1 MWSPEGTLTRFL
13 YAVAVSGATVGEV
26 TQLAVHA
33 GSGVN
38 ESKLSLEEQL
48 RRERLRERGL
58 GITRYAWAKEALTL
72 LVPDPGSNSLFVSS
86 GGQPVR
92 AVATTAQAAG
102 PRLDPVLSPDGLFLA
117 WVQAGDI
124 HVASTLPGSE
134 AVSPHLVTSGATGNV
149 TRGLADYIA
158 QEELHC
164 PMGMWWSPHGSALA
178 FCEVDT
184 SAVQR
189 YRIPHFEADPGAEEV
204 HAYPF
209 AGTNNATVR
218 LGVARSADWTGSS
231 QVVWTDIVCGPG
243 HPWEYL
249 CRVTWDGDDM
259 LVVQVMDRQQKQL
272 ATLRVDAVSGATV
285 GTIHSEKASTWI
297 NLCDDH
303 KALSVL
309 EPGCVLLSAEHTGQ
323 RHLYLAQAGH
333 EGLTPVT
340 EGTTWGVDAVAGID
354 TAGRRVFFTASA
366 QSPLER
372 HLYVAP
378 IPARGA
384 AVVAPPTRLTQ
395 EAGMHSVVLDATCS
409 RFVDTWDAMDQAPTV
424 TLRSAVDG
432 AALCV
437 LFTPQAPMPHRALR
451 IGISPPM
458 PMEFLAADG
467 VTPLHGVLYLPPPG
481 ARPPPLVVHVYG
493 GPHVQM
499 VTRGWSQSVDMRSQL
514 LRSRGFAV
522 LKLDSRGSARRGRA
536 FEDVLHLAMGSRE
549 LEDQAAVVK
558 QLASKPGIAVDTS
571 RAGIFGWSYGGY
583 LSALAA
589 LKLPNVFSCAVVG
602 APVTSWDGYDT
613 AYTERYMGLPAEQPA
628 AYERSSCLNTDL
640 WSVTPPPSP
649 MLLIHGGLD
658 ENVHFRHTARL
669 VAQLNRRRVPHQL
682 MLFPQERHRPR
693 DMDGRAH
700 TESRVLAFLTE
711 HLMRP

>member
-1 MWSPEGTLTRFL
+1 LTRFL
-13 YAVAVSGATVGEV
+13 YSCNADGGVS
-26 TQLAVHA
+26 QLAVHA
-33 GSGVN
+33 GSGVS

-58 GITRYAWAKEALTL
+58 GITRYFWAKDVPTL
-72 LVPDPGSNSLFVSS
+72 LVPDSNALYVSNS
-86 GGQPVR
+86 GQPVR
-92 AVATTAQAAG
+92 AVATSAKAAG
-102 PRLDPVLSPDGLFLA
+102 PILDPVLSPDGTLVA
-117 WVQAGDI
+117 YVQAGDI
-124 HVASTLPGSE
+124 HVASTQPGSE
-134 AVSPHLVTSGATGNV
+134 GAPPHQVTSGATCNV
-149 TRGLADYIA
+149 TCGLADYIA

-164 PMGMWWSPHGSALA
+164 SMGLWWSPHGRAIA

-218 LGVARSADWTGSS
+218 LGVARSADWTDSS

-243 HPWEYL
+243 QPWEYL
-249 CRVTWDGDDM
+249 CRVTWDGDDV
-259 LVVQVMDRQQKQL
+259 LIVQVMDRPQKQL
-272 ATLRVDAVSGATV
+272 ATLRVHAVGDGATV
-285 GTIHSEKASTWI
+285 ATIHSEKASTWI

-323 RHLYLAQAGH
+323 RHLYVVYGGGDLIA
-333 EGLTPVT
+333 VT
-340 EGTTWGVDAVAGID
+340 EGATWGVDAVAGID
-354 TAGRRVFFTASA
+354 IASRRVFFTATA
-366 QSPLER
+366 HSPLER

-378 IPARGA
+378 IPPA
-384 AVVAPPTRLTQ
+384 ASGTAEVAAPTRLTQ
-395 EAGMHSVVLDATCS
+395 EAGMHTVVMDATCT
-409 RFVDTWDAMDQAPTV
+409 RFVDTHDALDKAPTV

-437 LFTPQAPMPHRALR
+437 LFAPQAPMPHRALR
-451 IGISPPM
+451 LGLTPPL
-458 PMEFLAADG
+458 PIELLAADG

-499 VTRGWSQSVDMRSQL
+499 VTRGWSQTVDMRSQL

-536 FEDVLHLAMGSRE
+536 FEDVLHLAMGSHE
-549 LEDQAAVVK
+549 LDDQAAAVK
-558 QLASKPGIAVDTS
+558 QLASRPGIDVDTT
-571 RAGIFGWSYGGY
+571 RVAIFGWSYGGY

-613 AYTERYMGLPAEQPA
+613 AYTERYMGTFAAEKD
-628 AYERSSCLNTDL
+628 AYERSSCLNAAL
-640 WSVTPPPSP
+640 WAPQPSP

-682 MLFPQERHRPR
+682 MLFPQERHLPR
-693 DMDGRAH
+693 DMDGRAY
-700 TESRVLAFLTE
+700 TEARVLAFLTE